1 MTEIKERRRLCKYG
15 ATIGA
20 ELPGP
25 PWGGS
30 QRYFISSLGFCFSLS
45 CPFCP
50 PHTPFHLPPSGQEQW
65 VHPMSPCH
73 CLSRTHPLM
82 TAVTMIRTRRR
93 KDKQRKHERNV
104 NASFKTCWFLL
115 TITHNLIKATPSLC
129 KYSFK
134 PSPLEATSTWMGSS
148 RPLPQN
154 NSATFTPE
162 QLSHTASLHTSLCF
176 KQHFPITRSLGSLS
190 WALPTCPPSHKAT
203 AAITVMMA
211 NTVTHGFVLLT
222 MLGI

>member
-1 MTEIKERRRLCKYG
+1 MGWESTLLYIVPWVLFLG
-15 ATIGA
+15 L
-20 ELPGP
+20 LPLMP
-25 PWGGS
+25 A
-30 QRYFISSLGFCFSLS
+30 
-45 CPFCP
+45 
-50 PHTPFHLPPSGQEQW
+50 PHTLPSPTQW
-65 VHPMSPCH
+65 ARTVHPMLPCH
-73 CLSRTHPLM
+73 CLSRTDPLM
-82 TAVTMIRTRRR
+82 AAMTMMRTRRR
-93 KDKQRKHERNV
+93 KDEQRKHERNI

-115 TITHNLIKATPSLC
+115 IITLKATPLLC

-176 KQHFPITRSLGSLS
+176 RQHFPITRSLGSLS
-190 WALPTCPPSHKAT
+190 WALPTCPPSNNAP
-203 AAITVMMA
+203 APITVMAA
-211 NTVTHGFVLLT
+211 NSVAHGFVLQT